1 MSDKCVICEKEISS
15 GDIFMKVEL
24 DMRRLIYDENE
35 DEESF
40 LIPNGPIHLEEKFY
54 LCDICSHGLM
64 RSTPKDIAVAIARNK
79 DMKTL
84 YEFRQ
89 QRIRKVDHV

>member
-1 MSDKCVICEKEISS
+1 MGDKCIVCEKEISS

-24 DMRRLIYDENE
+24 DMRRLVYDENE
-35 DEESF
+35 DEENF

-54 LCDICSHGLM
+54 LCQVCSHSLM
-64 RSTPKDIAVAIARNK
+64 RSTPKDIAVAISRSK

-84 YEFRQ
+84 YDFRQ
-89 QRIRKVDHV
+89 RQAEKGDDI